1 VNFAGTRSFSSGRPA
16 AGRRRAAREEE
27 TVPTIQLQRK
37 LHVPADLAAGV
48 LGDILQAIAKRQGP
62 WRGFALHVGL
72 GDLRLPDVGYVAIP
86 IDLTAKNAQEKDAFE
101 IQFSAE
107 QRPSAF
113 PKFTGKLLLE
123 PGTLGESSLHL
134 HGSYDLP
141 MQVFGLLID
150 KALMP
155 HVATKSLENFID
167 EMATACQARVDQR
180 EADYAQY
187 HYYTNLHQ

>member
-1 VNFAGTRSFSSGRPA
+1 M
-16 AGRRRAAREEE
+16 
-27 TVPTIQLQRK
+27 PTIRLQRK

-48 LGDILQAIAKRQGP
+48 LGDILQAIAHRQGP

-72 GDLRLPDVGYVAIP
+72 GDVRLPDVGYVAIP
-86 IDLTAKNAQEKDAFE
+86 IDLEATNAAEKNAFD
-101 IQFSAE
+101 IRFSAAHL
-107 QRPSAF
+107 PSAF
-113 PKFTGKLLLE
+113 PTFTGKLLLE

-134 HGSYDLP
+134 HGSYELP
-141 MQVFGLLID
+141 MQAFGTLID

-167 EMATACQARVDQR
+167 EMAAACQARVDQR

-187 HYYTNLHQ
+187 HYYTHLNQ